1 LPRKILADVIPDA
14 FVRVLDDFES
24 VLAGVTPG
32 RWDAPS
38 PCPGWSA
45 ADVAGH
51 VVGNLQATEAFATG
65 RYDGDRDAQP
75 VSAIGDDPLA
85 TWRVA
90 RADLMAVLDSRALA
104 QIVPSPTGLMT
115 LGEFLK
121 SCPMEFLVHTWDLA
135 QATGQAAVL
144 DAGLVRDALEPAR
157 QFAPMARLVSMIGPE
172 CPVAQDADDLTR
184 LLAIFGRHDLR
195 P

>member
-1 LPRKILADVIPDA
+1 VIPDA

-85 TWRVA
+85 TWR
-90 RADLMAVLDSRALA
+90 
-104 QIVPSPTGLMT
+104 GL
-115 LGEFLK
+115 
-121 SCPMEFLVHTWDLA
+121 
-135 QATGQAAVL
+135 
-144 DAGLVRDALEPAR
+144 
-157 QFAPMARLVSMIGPE
+157 I
-172 CPVAQDADDLTR
+172 
-184 LLAIFGRHDLR
+184 
-195 P
+195 